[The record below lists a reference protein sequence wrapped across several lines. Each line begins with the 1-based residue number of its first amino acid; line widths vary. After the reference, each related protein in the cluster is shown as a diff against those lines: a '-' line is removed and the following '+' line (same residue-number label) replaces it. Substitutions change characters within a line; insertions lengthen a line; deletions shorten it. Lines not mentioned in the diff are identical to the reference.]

1 MKLRAWIRLAQ
12 AGRLKVHL
20 LALWKLF
27 RHPATPWI
35 VKAVAVAVV
44 AYAVSPIDL
53 IPDFIPVLG
62 QLDDLLLLP
71 LGVALAVW
79 LTPPALW
86 AHCLRE
92 AEAGVERLPR
102 LRWGAAVIVLLW
114 LAALALGLGLAL
126 WMLAAP
132 AQAGQVAHVAHV
144 AHVAQVATRQVPG
157 HVSRVVDGD
166 TLWFQPA
173 EPGQPLVA
181 VRLRGIDAPE
191 SCQPWGRQATAA
203 LREQVQGRPA
213 VLRTHGQ
220 DDYRRTLGTV
230 YVAGLDINAALV
242 AQGHAWAWRDSRGR
256 SPYLK
261 QEAAARAAGRGAHAS
276 QGAEPPWEFRHR
288 HGRCRG

>member
-1 MKLRAWIRLAQ
+1 MKLRGWIRLAQ

-102 LRWGAAVIVLLW
+102 LLWGAAVIVVLW
-114 LAALALGLGLAL
+114 VAALGVGLGLAL
-126 WMLAAP
+126 WMTATP
-132 AQAGQVAHVAHV
+132 AQAASRQLLGQ
-144 AHVAQVATRQVPG
+144 
-157 HVSRVVDGD
+157 VSRVVDGD

-173 EPGQPLVA
+173 EPGEPQVA

-191 SCQPWGRQATAA
+191 TCQPWGRQASAA
-203 LREQVQGRPA
+203 LRTMVLGRVA
-213 VLRTHGQ
+213 TLHTHGQ
-220 DDYRRTLGTV
+220 DDFRRTLGTV
-230 YVAGLDINAALV
+230 SVDGVDINGALV
-242 AQGHAWAWRDSRGR
+242 AQGHAWAWQGAHGR
-256 SPYLK
+256 SPYGR
-261 QEAAARAAGRGAHAS
+261 QEAEARAAGRGAHADPA
-276 QGAEPPWEFRHR
+276 AEAPWDFRQR
-288 HGRCRG
+288 HGRCRR

>member
-1 MKLRAWIRLAQ
+1 MKLRGWIRLAQ

-86 AHCLRE
+86 ARCLQE
-92 AEAGVERLPR
+92 AEVGVERLPR
-102 LRWGAAVIVLLW
+102 LVWGAAVIVLLW
-114 LAALALGLGLAL
+114 LAALVLGLGLAL

-132 AQAGQVAHVAHV
+132 AQAAPRQMPGQ
-144 AHVAQVATRQVPG
+144 
-157 HVSRVVDGD
+157 VSRVVDGD

-191 SCQPWGRQATAA
+191 SCQPWGRQATQA
-203 LREQVQGRPA
+203 LREQVQGRQA
-213 VLRTHGQ
+213 ALRTHGM

-230 YVAGLDINAALV
+230 YVAGLDINAVLV

-276 QGAEPPWEFRHR
+276 PSAEPPWEFRLR
-288 HGRCRG
+288 HGRCRQ

>member
-132 AQAGQVAHVAHV
+132 AQAGQVA
-144 AHVAQVATRQVPG
+144 QVATRQVPG
-157 HVSRVVDGD
+157 QVSRVVDGD

-261 QEAAARAAGRGAHAS
+261 QEAAARAAGRGAHADRA
-276 QGAEPPWEFRHR
+276 AEAPWDFRRR
-288 HGRCRG
+288 HGRCRR